1 MSELFNWGRDF
12 YTGVNIIDEQHK
24 MLVEIINGAVHM
36 SVSDSKITQDEI
48 NSLKE
53 NLIYYVGNHFST
65 EAEMMEK
72 YKIDSRHSKAHLSAH
87 NDFENRVKAFF
98 DNKNISID
106 KAQLN
111 DFLIYLI
118 RWLVYH
124 ILNVDKSLVRQCES
138 IRGGGDPKTVFENEQ
153 NYIEEHTEPLLKALR
168 ELFYIISKKNKE
180 LEKYNKTLE
189 EEVHK
194 RTKELESLN
203 EKLEALS
210 MSDELTGLP
219 NRRFAM
225 LTLEKYI
232 KSWERY
238 KNVFSLVFIDVD
250 KFKQVNDT
258 YGHDYGDKVL
268 IWISDFLKDNLRE
281 SDIVCRLGGDEFL
294 VVCPNSNGEDAKKA
308 CQLLI
313 EKYKEINANNPLA
326 YWTISLS
333 MGIIEVTQ
341 KEATIDTMLQKA
353 DKAMYDAKRKGGGR
367 LILI

>member
-118 RWLVYH
+118 RWLAYH

-138 IRGGGDPKTVFENEQ
+138 IRGGEIPKQ
-153 NYIEEHTEPLLKALR
+153 
-168 ELFYIISKKNKE
+168 
-180 LEKYNKTLE
+180 
-189 EEVHK
+189 
-194 RTKELESLN
+194 
-203 EKLEALS
+203 
-210 MSDELTGLP
+210 
-219 NRRFAM
+219 
-225 LTLEKYI
+225 
-232 KSWERY
+232 
-238 KNVFSLVFIDVD
+238 
-250 KFKQVNDT
+250 
-258 YGHDYGDKVL
+258 
-268 IWISDFLKDNLRE
+268 FLKMN
-281 SDIVCRLGGDEFL
+281 
-294 VVCPNSNGEDAKKA
+294 K
-308 CQLLI
+308 
-313 EKYKEINANNPLA
+313 
-326 YWTISLS
+326 
-333 MGIIEVTQ
+333 II
-341 KEATIDTMLQKA
+341 
-353 DKAMYDAKRKGGGR
+353 
-367 LILI
+367 